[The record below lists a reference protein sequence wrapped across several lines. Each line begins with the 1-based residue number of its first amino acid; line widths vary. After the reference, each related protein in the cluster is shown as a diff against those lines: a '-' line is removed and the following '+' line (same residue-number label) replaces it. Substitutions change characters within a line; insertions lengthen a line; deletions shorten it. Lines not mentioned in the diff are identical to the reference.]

1 MKVVGSYYLLF
12 VVFVCV
18 KFVFVDVV
26 IYYLMFVDGCVV
38 FECGSVDVWIMWDFY
53 VVLVDW
59 NFDVWILVD
68 GNGFV
73 LYQCYYFVLSSFVVV
88 CFDVV
93 QILFDQLLL
102 VGMWLCDYLQ
112 EVVIMFVLIWGFDVM
127 MIVCVNV

>member
-1 MKVVGSYYLLF
+1 MVMKVVGSYYLLF

-73 LYQCYYFVLSSFVVV
+73 LY
-88 CFDVV
+88 
-93 QILFDQLLL
+93 
-102 VGMWLCDYLQ
+102 
-112 EVVIMFVLIWGFDVM
+112 
-127 MIVCVNV
+127 